1 MEAHETE
8 RPAFSMEVLKGLR
21 GTFPSFRL
29 INSKLRIHLEIEKDK
44 KAHICHY
51 VKNKQDEEGKSDLT
65 ALFSGLVNL
74 FIFKPEVFIVP
85 LSLFPMCIHF
95 LVLL

>member
-21 GTFPSFRL
+21 RTFPSFRS

-44 KAHICHY
+44 KAHVCRY
-51 VKNKQDEEGKSDLT
+51 MKNRQDEEGKSDLT
-65 ALFSGLVNL
+65 TLFSCLVNL
-74 FIFKPEVFIVP
+74 FIFKLEVFIVP
-85 LSLFPMCIHF
+85 LSLFPMYIHF
-95 LVLL
+95 VVL